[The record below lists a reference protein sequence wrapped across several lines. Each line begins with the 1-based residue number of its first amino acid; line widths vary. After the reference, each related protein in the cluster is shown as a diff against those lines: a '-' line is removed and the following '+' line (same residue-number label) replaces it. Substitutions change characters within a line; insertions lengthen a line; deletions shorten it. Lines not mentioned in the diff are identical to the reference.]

1 MQPIKPRILAIDDTP
16 GNLFTLGTALVSEF
30 DLEIATSGSQGL
42 AMARKS
48 VPDLI
53 LLDIMMPDMDGL
65 ETCRRFRED
74 PRLAAVPV
82 IFLTALTGVESEMAG
97 LDLGVA
103 DYITKPFNLDIV
115 KLRIRNTLRLVSLNR
130 EVRASEERMRF
141 VLEATGD
148 GIWDWQIDIDQI
160 SHNEAWC
167 HMLGLDSS
175 FLHHPIATYVERVH
189 PEDLAAVEE
198 ALDYSAQGNTK
209 FTVEYRIRHGDGHYL
224 WVSDTGQVVD
234 RDRDGKASRMVG
246 CIKNI
251 DDRRRSEA
259 DIQRLAFFDPLTE
272 LPNRRLL
279 MDRLQQ
285 AIIRNVRNNTR
296 GALLF
301 LDMDH
306 FKQLNDTHGH
316 AMGDAMLIQVAGR
329 LSGCVREQDTVA
341 RLGGDEFVVLLEAL
355 PADPVAATNSAKMVG
370 EKLLGALNSP
380 YLLGD
385 VIHHSS
391 PSIGLTLFGRD
402 NENIHAI
409 LQRADQAMY
418 AAKEGGRNTL
428 RLLVDGERLGA
439 A

>member
-1 MQPIKPRILAIDDTP
+1 M
-16 GNLFTLGTALVSEF
+16 V
-30 DLEIATSGSQGL
+30 
-42 AMARKS
+42 
-48 VPDLI
+48 
-53 LLDIMMPDMDGL
+53 
-65 ETCRRFRED
+65 
-74 PRLAAVPV
+74 
-82 IFLTALTGVESEMAG
+82 G

-103 DYITKPFNLDIV
+103 DYITKPFNLEIV
-115 KLRIRNTLRLVSLNR
+115 KLRIRNTLRLISLNR

-148 GIWDWQIDIDQI
+148 GIWDWQIDIDRV

-167 HMLGLDSS
+167 RMLGLDNS
-175 FLHHPIATYVERVH
+175 FIDHRIANYVERVH
-189 PEDLAAVEE
+189 PEDLAAVEQ
-198 ALDYSAQGNTK
+198 ALDYSAQGDAR
-209 FTVEYRIRHGDGHYL
+209 FTVEYRIRHGDGHYI

-251 DDRRRSEA
+251 DDRKRSEA

-285 AIIRNVRNNTR
+285 AIIRNVRNNTL

-316 AMGDAMLIQVAGR
+316 AMGDAMLIQVASR
-329 LSGCVREQDTVA
+329 LSGSVREQDTVS
-341 RLGGDEFVVLLEAL
+341 RLGGDEFVVLLEGL
-355 PADPVAATNSAKMVG
+355 PADLSAATNSAKIVG

-402 NENIHAI
+402 NENIDDI

-418 AAKEGGRNTL
+418 AAKQGGRNTL
-428 RLLVDGERLGA
+428 RLLVDSKRLGVV
-439 A
+439 